1 MGVGLIINKFF
12 SAILLLFICVCMNYV
27 LFLQVKGL
35 PVQAQES
42 SANSEMPVVYFLG
55 KKYLLR
61 YANTI
66 RNDVSINGF
75 LNILTI
81 NKKSSRNSND
91 FIELFQVDDNFDE
104 YYNIEYEK
112 SILFSLGIN
121 NNMEKYYFND
131 FGLSQQKFILTN
143 KKEHGVYIISYLTP
157 SDDGSYTEYNVY
169 KYICSNGF
177 YGIKYSRK
185 YYRNNDFKSQKLR
198 SELYS
203 IVKDDIYYTSIIKK
217 LPIPQMYNEKY
228 GSL

>member
-91 FIELFQVDDNFDE
+91 FIELFQVD
-104 YYNIEYEK
+104 
-112 SILFSLGIN
+112 
-121 NNMEKYYFND
+121 EKYYFND